1 MVYVPSRLV
10 WAELPMPVAVLV
22 TVTVIPGT
30 AAPVES
36 VTVPVIVPRI
46 VWAEAGRAAA
56 RAAIIT
62 ADTIHV
68 HVLERACF
76 IWTSAGW
83 RIVSAYKLK
92 CQYTGISMTTYGA
105 TMFRAVGS
113 AFSVAVIVTGAA
125 V

>member
-1 MVYVPSRLV
+1 
-10 WAELPMPVAVLV
+10 MPVAVFV

-36 VTVPVIVPRI
+36 VTVPVTVPRI
-46 VWAEAGRAAA
+46 VWAEAGTAAASA
-56 RAAIIT
+56 RAAT
-62 ADTIHV
+62 ADTIHFQALA
-68 HVLERACF
+68 HSSF

-92 CQYTGISMTTYGA
+92 CQYTGISMTTHGA

-113 AFSVAVIVTGAA
+113 VFSAAAIVMGSAFS
-125 V
+125 